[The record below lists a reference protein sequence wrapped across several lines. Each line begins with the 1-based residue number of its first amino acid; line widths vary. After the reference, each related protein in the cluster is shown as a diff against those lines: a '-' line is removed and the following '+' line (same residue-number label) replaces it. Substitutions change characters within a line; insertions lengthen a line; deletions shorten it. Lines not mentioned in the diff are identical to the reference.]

1 VNVCR
6 EEKRTNIRAAGADRS
21 IILKPPR
28 QLTLEQ
34 ALEYIEG
41 DELVAV
47 TPKAIP
53 LRKIYLKGS
62 DRRKQAR
69 QASS

>member
-1 VNVCR
+1 VDIGDTVVDF
-6 EEKRTNIRAAGADRS
+6 EKAGDKS
-21 IILKPPR
+21 IILKPP

-34 ALEYIEG
+34 ALEYIEE
-41 DELVAV
+41 DELVEV
-47 TPKAIP
+47 PPKATR
-53 LRKIYLKGS
+53 LRKIYLKES